1 MNASMSLV
9 LLPDGHL
16 VLPADEVTGLL
27 RHLAAGWL
35 ESTGEDDLDLA
46 PETVVALAGALTE
59 VADRIDVECIALAPH
74 GDEDPF
80 DQERPFTD
88 GNAEE
93 DAPDDGGPFD
103 EDTPLNEGS
112 PFDEGRPFGDGGR
125 FDGEDPLRDEHGDPY
140 DGGGP
145 PQP

>member
-59 VADRIDVECIALAPH
+59 VADRIDVECIALAPR

-80 DQERPFTD
+80 DQERPFAD
-88 GNAEE
+88 GSGEE
-93 DAPDDGGPFD
+93 DPPGDGGPFDDGSALDDGGPF
-103 EDTPLNEGS
+103 E
-112 PFDEGRPFGDGGR
+112 EGRPDDGN
-125 FDGEDPLRDEHGDPY
+125 PLRDEHGDPY

-145 PQP
+145 LQP

>member
-1 MNASMSLV
+1 MSLV

-80 DQERPFTD
+80 DQERPFAD
-88 GNAEE
+88 GSGGESP
-93 DAPDDGGPFD
+93 PDDR
-103 EDTPLNEGS
+103 PLNEGS
-112 PFDEGRPFGDGGR
+112 PFDEGRPFGEGGR
-125 FDGEDPLRDEHGDPY
+125 FEDGNPLRDEHGDPY

>member
-1 MNASMSLV
+1 MSLV

-59 VADRIDVECIALAPH
+59 VADRIDVECIALAPR

-80 DQERPFTD
+80 DQERPFAD
-88 GNAEE
+88 GSGEE
-93 DAPDDGGPFD
+93 DPPGDGGPFD
-103 EDTPLNEGS
+103 DGS
-112 PFDEGRPFGDGGR
+112 AFNDGGPFEEGRPDDGN
-125 FDGEDPLRDEHGDPY
+125 PLRDEHGDPY

>member
-59 VADRIDVECIALAPH
+59 VADRIDVECIALAPR

-88 GNAEE
+88 GSGEE
-93 DAPDDGGPFD
+93 EAPDDAPFD
-103 EDTPLNEGS
+103 DGGPLNEGS
-112 PFDEGRPFGDGGR
+112 PFDEGRPFGEGGR
-125 FDGEDPLRDEHGDPY
+125 FDGGDPLRDEHGDPY

>member
-1 MNASMSLV
+1 MSLV

-80 DQERPFTD
+80 DQERPFVD
-88 GNAEE
+88 GSGEE
-93 DAPDDGGPFD
+93 GPPDDG
-103 EDTPLNEGS
+103 PLNEGS
-112 PFDEGRPFGDGGR
+112 PFGEGGR
-125 FDGEDPLRDEHGDPY
+125 FEDGNPLRDEHGDPY

>member
-80 DQERPFTD
+80 DQERPFVD
-88 GNAEE
+88 GSGEE
-93 DAPDDGGPFD
+93 DPPGEGGPFDDGSAFDDGGPF
-103 EDTPLNEGS
+103 E
-112 PFDEGRPFGDGGR
+112 EGRPDDGN
-125 FDGEDPLRDEHGDPY
+125 PLRDEHGDPY

>member
-1 MNASMSLV
+1 MSLV

-59 VADRIDVECIALAPH
+59 VADRIDVECIALAPR

-80 DQERPFTD
+80 DQERPFAD
-88 GNAEE
+88 GSGEE
-93 DAPDDGGPFD
+93 DPPGDGGPFDDGSAFDDGGPF
-103 EDTPLNEGS
+103 E
-112 PFDEGRPFGDGGR
+112 EGRPDDGN
-125 FDGEDPLRDEHGDPY
+125 PLRDEHGDPY

>member
-1 MNASMSLV
+1 MSLV

-59 VADRIDVECIALAPH
+59 VADRIDVECIALAPR

-80 DQERPFTD
+80 DQERPFAD
-88 GNAEE
+88 GSGEE
-93 DAPDDGGPFD
+93 DPPEDGAPFDDGPY
-103 EDTPLNEGS
+103 NEGS
-112 PFDEGRPFGDGGR
+112 PFDEGRPFGEGGR
-125 FDGEDPLRDEHGDPY
+125 FENGNPLRDEHGDPY

>member
-1 MNASMSLV
+1 MSLV

-59 VADRIDVECIALAPH
+59 VADRIDVECIALAPR

-80 DQERPFTD
+80 DQERPFAD
-88 GNAEE
+88 GSGEE
-93 DAPDDGGPFD
+93 GPPDDGAPSD
-103 EDTPLNEGS
+103 DVPYNEGS
-112 PFDEGRPFGDGGR
+112 PFDEGRPFGEGGR
-125 FDGEDPLRDEHGDPY
+125 FEDGNPLRDEHGDPY

>member
-1 MNASMSLV
+1 MSLV

-80 DQERPFTD
+80 DQERPFVD
-88 GNAEE
+88 GSGEE
-93 DAPDDGGPFD
+93 DPPGEGGPFDDGSAFDDGGPF
-103 EDTPLNEGS
+103 E
-112 PFDEGRPFGDGGR
+112 EGRPDDGN
-125 FDGEDPLRDEHGDPY
+125 PLRDEHGDPY

>member
-59 VADRIDVECIALAPH
+59 VADRIDVECIALAPR

-80 DQERPFTD
+80 DQERPFAD
-88 GNAEE
+88 GSGEE
-93 DAPDDGGPFD
+93 DPPGDGGPFDDGSALDDGGPF
-103 EDTPLNEGS
+103 E
-112 PFDEGRPFGDGGR
+112 EGRPDDGN
-125 FDGEDPLRDEHGDPY
+125 PLRDEHGDPY

>member
-1 MNASMSLV
+1 MSLV

-59 VADRIDVECIALAPH
+59 VADRIDVECIALAPR

-80 DQERPFTD
+80 DQERPFAD
-88 GNAEE
+88 GSGEE
-93 DAPDDGGPFD
+93 DPPGDGGPF
-103 EDTPLNEGS
+103 E
-112 PFDEGRPFGDGGR
+112 EGRPDDGN
-125 FDGEDPLRDEHGDPY
+125 PLRDEHGDPY

-145 PQP
+145 PPP

>member
-1 MNASMSLV
+1 MSLV

-59 VADRIDVECIALAPH
+59 VADRIDVECIALAPR

-80 DQERPFTD
+80 DQERPFAD
-88 GNAEE
+88 GSGEE
-93 DAPDDGGPFD
+93 DPPGDGGPFDDGGPF
-103 EDTPLNEGS
+103 E
-112 PFDEGRPFGDGGR
+112 EGRPDDGN
-125 FDGEDPLRDEHGDPY
+125 PLRDEHGDPY

>member
-1 MNASMSLV
+1 MSLV

-59 VADRIDVECIALAPH
+59 VADRIDVECIALAPR

-80 DQERPFTD
+80 DQERPFVD
-88 GNAEE
+88 GSGEE
-93 DAPDDGGPFD
+93 DPPGDGGPFDDGSAFDDGGPF
-103 EDTPLNEGS
+103 E
-112 PFDEGRPFGDGGR
+112 EGRPDDGN
-125 FDGEDPLRDEHGDPY
+125 PLRDEHGDPY